1 MRKLI
6 LILSLVLSSTLLF
19 ADNITFS
26 GGSSS
31 VVLRDGRENV
41 VLSEGAS
48 VAVGSM
54 EIQADTITLS
64 GDDWRYVTCTGNA
77 SVIDPERGISIRTAS
92 IWYDRSEERILISS
106 WFEVDDTEN
115 EVTATGASL
124 EYLMN
129 DERLQLDKDV
139 SLLKNTEDSG
149 IMRCSAESVIFA
161 RTSNTLELRGSAT
174 VDWDGDRYE
183 AEVISVDLDTDSIS
197 LDVVDHLSKFYG
209 RKHVVKNVSF
219 SMQSGDI
226 TGLLGPNGAG
236 KTTSFYMI
244 VGFIKADGGEVMID
258 GANITKLPMH
268 KRSRLGLAY
277 LPQEASIFRK
287 LSVDDNINLVLQ
299 TQQHMTKAERSELHE
314 KLISDFGLEKVRKQ
328 YGYTLSGGERR
339 RTEIARSLATSPKF
353 LLLDEPFAGIDPKAV
368 YEIKQIIKRLAASGI
383 GILITDHNVRDTL
396 EITTTAH
403 IISDGEILVSG
414 TKEELLHNEE
424 AREIYFGKDFEK
436 EST

>member
-1 MRKLI
+1 MAEL
-6 LILSLVLSSTLLF
+6 
-19 ADNITFS
+19 
-26 GGSSS
+26 
-31 VVLRDGRENV
+31 
-41 VLSEGAS
+41 
-48 VAVGSM
+48 AV
-54 EIQADTITLS
+54 
-64 GDDWRYVTCTGNA
+64 N
-77 SVIDPERGISIRTAS
+77 
-92 IWYDRSEERILISS
+92 
-106 WFEVDDTEN
+106 
-115 EVTATGASL
+115 
-124 EYLMN
+124 
-129 DERLQLDKDV
+129 
-139 SLLKNTEDSG
+139 
-149 IMRCSAESVIFA
+149 
-161 RTSNTLELRGSAT
+161 
-174 VDWDGDRYE
+174 
-183 AEVISVDLDTDSIS
+183 
-197 LDVVDHLSKFYG
+197 HLSKFYG
-209 RKHVVKNVSF
+209 KKHVVKNVSF

-258 GANITKLPMH
+258 GQNITALPMH

-287 LSVDDNINLVLQ
+287 LSVDDNIRLVLQ
-299 TQQHMTKAERSELHE
+299 TQKHMTKSERQDMHE